1 MKFLP
6 SQLAFVFENREA
18 KHNLYALRRFV
29 ALLLG
34 SIGLFSVLFH
44 VIMLYEGQ
52 QHSWATGLYWTLTV
66 MSTLGFGDI
75 TFSSDLG
82 RLFTVFVLVYG
93 VVMLLIVAPFTFIRY
108 FYTPW
113 LEAQV
118 HNRAPRSLD
127 EDLEGHVIICDYD
140 VIAEGLIEHFV
151 KLEIPYVVI
160 ETDPALAASLHV
172 DGISVVTGRRDL
184 LATYEAVRVNEARLV
199 VANLS
204 DAENSNIALTIREVA
219 PDVEIVSFAEH
230 VNSVDVLKLAGANRV
245 MPLKEQLGDQLASRV
260 TAGMQVAHR
269 IGRFESLV
277 IAEFPVHGTAL
288 VGRTIRD
295 TNLRGVTGLNI
306 VGVWERGRLEAA
318 GPETVLTRHSIPVVI
333 GTEGQITDLDA
344 LFVIYHPTDTPVLVI
359 GGGVVGR
366 AVCRALR
373 QRGALVTILESDA
386 SLELE
391 LSKLAD
397 RVVIG
402 DAANLQTVKEAGV
415 EEAPSVVLT
424 TSNDA
429 TNMFLAVYCRG
440 LSQEAHIVSRITHDW
455 NLEAIHR
462 AGADF
467 ALSRATLAIQTVVA
481 LVRDQ
486 ELIIFGEG
494 IELFVEPVPR
504 EFAGMTLAASE
515 IGKRSGL
522 NVIGIRKGHHF
533 EANPSAGFML
543 DAGAE
548 LVMLGTVE
556 QRQTFDKLRDDL

>member
-1 MKFLP
+1 
-6 SQLAFVFENREA
+6 
-18 KHNLYALRRFV
+18 
-29 ALLLG
+29 
-34 SIGLFSVLFH
+34 
-44 VIMLYEGQ
+44 
-52 QHSWATGLYWTLTV
+52 
-66 MSTLGFGDI
+66 
-75 TFSSDLG
+75 
-82 RLFTVFVLVYG
+82 
-93 VVMLLIVAPFTFIRY
+93 
-108 FYTPW
+108 
-113 LEAQV
+113 
-118 HNRAPRSLD
+118 
-127 EDLEGHVIICDYD
+127 
-140 VIAEGLIEHFV
+140 
-151 KLEIPYVVI
+151 
-160 ETDPALAASLHV
+160 
-172 DGISVVTGRRDL
+172 
-184 LATYEAVRVNEARLV
+184 VNEARLV

-230 VNSVDVLKLAGANRV
+230 VNSVDVLELAGASRV
-245 MPLKEQLGDQLASRV
+245 MPLKEQLGEQLASRV

-333 GTEGQITDLDA
+333 GTEDQITDLDA

-373 QRGALVTILESDA
+373 ERGALVTILEINA
-386 SLELE
+386 SLEPE

-504 EFAGMTLAASE
+504 EFAGMTLADSE

-522 NVIGIRKGHHF
+522 NVIGIRKGHDF
-533 EANPSAGFML
+533 EANPSAGVML